1 MTKTTPKSMKKHS
14 SSSNSPGFTLME
26 VVAVLVILGV
36 LATLAIPR
44 ISGLQSSMDVQEVR
58 DQLIGDLRQ
67 ARSMAQA
74 CAGTSVEVS
83 SNSNGWS
90 VEPSS
95 SCGHSISRSTDVS
108 IDSFEVIFEYPDGNL
123 SGAGGEVALG
133 VCVDASTGSISR
145 CN

>member
-1 MTKTTPKSMKKHS
+1 MKKNS
-14 SSSNSPGFTLME
+14 SSSNSPGFTMME

-74 CAGTSVEVS
+74 CAGTEVTV
-83 SNSNGWS
+83 SNGSGWTVS
-90 VEPSS
+90 PDTN
-95 SCGHSISRSTDVS
+95 CGHSISHNIQDVNVG
-108 IDSFEVIFEYPDGNL
+108 SFTVSFEYPDGKPDSGATINL
-123 SGAGGEVALG
+123 SKGSSSLQICIDADSGA
-133 VCVDASTGSISR
+133 ISR